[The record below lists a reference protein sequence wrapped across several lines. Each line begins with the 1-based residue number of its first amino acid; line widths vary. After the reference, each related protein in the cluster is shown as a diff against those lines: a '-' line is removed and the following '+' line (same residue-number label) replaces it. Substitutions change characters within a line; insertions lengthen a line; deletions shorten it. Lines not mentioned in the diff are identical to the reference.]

1 MSEDRHGSRGHRLSR
16 RMRETL
22 HQVHRGLT
30 RPTVHLTPAPGAG
43 VTAEHGGP
51 FEWRADGAGAH
62 LALLPG
68 AAALPTGWTEF
79 SFRLLTGEAG
89 AASPV
94 LIVDTD
100 VAGAEQSIRLPLDAD
115 GRARMLV
122 RLPEAVL
129 ALRLGPVNGPTRFHL
144 SDVRAVQVAPA
155 EAAVRMTWPL
165 ALRLAR
171 EPERIPRVARRY
183 LDALRTGGLRAVDG
197 VLGQKSNGHLSLESY
212 EAWVRQYDTLGDADR
227 EALRHAAEA
236 FAWKPLVSVVMPTY
250 NTPEVWLRRAIDSV
264 RAQLYPHWELCIA
277 DDASRQPHVRA
288 VLEEYA
294 RRDARIRYVV
304 RPANGHISAASN
316 SALELVQG
324 QFIAL
329 LDHDDEL
336 TEDALLRVVEV
347 LNAHPDAD
355 IVYSD
360 EDKIDPQGRRFDP
373 YFKPAFNLDLFR
385 TQNLISHLG
394 VYRTERVREV
404 GGFRVG
410 FEGSQDH
417 DLALR
422 VVERT
427 SADRI
432 QHVPRVLYLWRAIP
446 GSTALDAGEKS
457 YASIA
462 ASRALQ
468 EHLDRTEPGARLEPG
483 PNASLHRV
491 RHPLPTPRPH
501 VTAILQARTASEAM
515 VRLDAWRATAE
526 GWDVDWRVAS
536 GSPERAS
543 LSANEAARDAP
554 GEVLIFLA
562 ADLSPE
568 GADWLAEL
576 VSQALRPEVG
586 AVGAKLLAP
595 DGRVEH
601 AGFVLGMGADGVA
614 GGPYRGLS
622 RESTGHIGRAAVQQ
636 RVSAVSAA
644 CLAVRRS
651 VFERVGGFDAAV
663 LPGPWRDVDLCLR
676 LAQHG
681 LMTVWTPHAVLIHT
695 TAPMSP
701 DADPLSSSAATAF
714 KARWK
719 ETVGDEPFHSPNHA
733 LGNGPLRFAW
743 PPRRAR

>member
-1 MSEDRHGSRGHRLSR
+1 MSEVPEGRRQKLARLTR
-16 RMRETL
+16 DAAHEVRM
-22 HQVHRGLT
+22 GLT
-30 RPTVHLTPAPGAG
+30 RPIVHLWPEPATG
-43 VTAEHGGP
+43 VTADSGGP
-51 FEWRADGAGAH
+51 FEWHADGAGA
-62 LALLPG
+62 LLVLTSD
-68 AAALPTGWTEF
+68 AAPLPTGWTEL
-79 SFRLLTGEAG
+79 SFRLRTEAPG

-94 LIVDTD
+94 LVVDTG
-100 VAGAEQSIRLPLDAD
+100 VAGAEQSIRLPLDAH
-115 GRARMLV
+115 GRARVLV

-129 ALRLGPVNGPTRFHL
+129 ALRLGPVSRATRFRL
-144 SDVRAVQVAPA
+144 TDVRAVRVGRT
-155 EAAVRMTWPL
+155 EAALRTSWPL

-171 EPERIPRVARRY
+171 EPQRIPQVARRY
-183 LDALRTGGLRAVDG
+183 LGALRTGGLQGVDG
-197 VLGQKSNGHLSLESY
+197 VLGQKSQGTLSLESY
-212 EAWVRQYDTLGDADR
+212 DDWVAQYDTLTDADR
-227 EALRHAAEA
+227 ESLRRTVEALP
-236 FAWKPLVSVVMPTY
+236 WKPRVSVLMPTY
-250 NTPEVWLRRAIDSV
+250 DTPEVWLRRAIDSV

-288 VLEEYA
+288 VLEDYA

-316 SALELVQG
+316 SALELANG
-324 QFIAL
+324 EFIAL

-336 TEDALLRVVEV
+336 TEDALVRVVEV

-355 IVYSD
+355 VVYSD
-360 EDKIDPQGRRFDP
+360 EDKIEPQGRRFDP

-427 SADRI
+427 PPERI
-432 QHVPRVLYLWRAIP
+432 QHVPRVLYHWRAIP
-446 GSTALDAGEKS
+446 GSTALDVGEKG
-457 YASIA
+457 YASTA
-462 ASRALQ
+462 ARRALQ
-468 EHLDRTEPGARLEPG
+468 EHLDRTEPGARIEPG

-491 RHPLPTPRPH
+491 RHPLPTPRPR
-501 VTAILQARTASEAM
+501 VTVILQARTASEATA
-515 VRLDAWRATAE
+515 RLDAWRATAD

-536 GSPERAS
+536 GSPERVSA
-543 LSANEAARDAP
+543 SANEAARDAP
-554 GEVLIFLA
+554 GEVLVFLD
-562 ADLSPE
+562 ADLSPDSE
-568 GADWLAEL
+568 DWLAEL

-586 AVGAKLLAP
+586 AVGAKLFAP

-622 RESTGHIGRAAVQQ
+622 RESTGHVGRAAVQQ

-651 VFERVGGFDAAV
+651 VFERVGGFDAGV

-676 LAQHG
+676 LAAHG
-681 LMTVWTPHAVLIHT
+681 LMTVWTPHAVLIHAT
-695 TAPMSP
+695 VPASP
-701 DADPLSSSAATAF
+701 EADLLSSSAATVF

-719 ETVGDEPFHSPNHA
+719 ETVDDDPFHSPNHA

-743 PPRRAR
+743 PPRPVR

>member
-1 MSEDRHGSRGHRLSR
+1 MSEVPEGRRRKLARLTR
-16 RMRETL
+16 DAVHEVRM
-22 HQVHRGLT
+22 GLT
-30 RPTVHLTPAPGAG
+30 RPTVPLTPEP
-43 VTAEHGGP
+43 VTGMTSDSGGP
-51 FEWRADGAGAH
+51 FEWLADGAGAL
-62 LALLPG
+62 LALTADTEP
-68 AAALPTGWTEF
+68 LPTGWTQL
-79 SFRLLTGEAG
+79 SFQLRTEAPG

-94 LIVDTD
+94 LVVDTG
-100 VAGAEQSIRLPLDAD
+100 VAGAQQSIRLPWDAN
-115 GRARMLV
+115 GRVHALV
-122 RLPEAVL
+122 RLPDTVR
-129 ALRLGPVNGPTRFHL
+129 ALLLGPVNRATRFRL
-144 SDVRAVQVAPA
+144 TDVRAMRVGRT
-155 EAAVRMTWPL
+155 EAALRTSWPL
-165 ALRLAR
+165 ALRLAK
-171 EPERIPRVARRY
+171 EPQRIPQVARRY
-183 LDALRTGGLRAVDG
+183 LGALRTGGLQGVDG
-197 VLGQKSNGHLSLESY
+197 VLGQKSQGTLSLEGY
-212 EAWVRQYDTLGDADR
+212 EDWVARYDTLTDADR
-227 EALRHAAEA
+227 DSLRRAAEA
-236 FAWKPLVSVVMPTY
+236 LPWKPRVSVVMPTY

-288 VLEEYA
+288 VLEDYA
-294 RRDARIRYVV
+294 QRDARIRFVV

-316 SALELVQG
+316 SALALAQG
-324 QFIAL
+324 EFVAL
-329 LDHDDEL
+329 FDHDDEL
-336 TEDALLRVVEV
+336 PEDALLRVAQT

-360 EDKIDPQGRRFDP
+360 EDKIDSRGRRFDP
-373 YFKPAFNLDLFR
+373 YLKPAFNLELFR

-427 SADRI
+427 TPERI
-432 QHVPRVLYLWRAIP
+432 QHVPRVLYHWRAIP
-446 GSTALDAGEKS
+446 GSTALAAGEKD

-462 ASRALQ
+462 ARKALQ
-468 EHLDRTEPGARLEPG
+468 EHLDRTEPGARIEPG
-483 PNASLHRV
+483 ANASLQRV
-491 RHPLPTPRPH
+491 RHPLPTPRPR
-501 VTAILQARTASEAM
+501 VTVILQARTASEATA
-515 VRLDAWRATAE
+515 RLDAWRAATAG

-536 GSPERAS
+536 GSPEQAS
-543 LSANEAARDAP
+543 ASANAAARDAP
-554 GEVLIFLA
+554 GEVLVFLD
-562 ADLSPE
+562 ADLSADSE
-568 GADWLAEL
+568 DWLAEL

-622 RESTGHIGRAAVQQ
+622 RESTGHVGRAAVQQ

-651 VFERVGGFDAAV
+651 VFESVGGFDADV

-676 LAQHG
+676 LAAHG
-681 LMTVWTPHAVLIHT
+681 LVTVWTPHAVLIHAT
-695 TAPMSP
+695 VPASP
-701 DADPLSSSAATAF
+701 EADLLSSSAATVF

-719 ETVGDEPFHSPNHA
+719 ETVDDDPFHSPNHA

-743 PPRRAR
+743 PPRPVR